1 MSKNKIQFQI
11 GFSVPEF
18 IEDFGTEKKCEEY
31 LEKQK
36 WPNGYKC
43 VDCQSSRYGTYKA
56 GSRKVYQCKD
66 CRKRHRLTA
75 GTLFHGTKTEL
86 RNWFIAI
93 YEITQ
98 SKNCISTMELHRH
111 LGVNYKTA
119 WLMKQK
125 IMQLMY
131 ETGEKYKL
139 KGKVEIDDAY
149 LGGVNKGGKRGRG
162 SENKRPFVAAVQ
174 CNEKGHPVFVK
185 LSPVSG
191 FTSKAIKSWAHK
203 YLANGTNTV
212 SDGLPCFNEL
222 KKFGEHSVLVTSKA
236 KQEEI
241 EAVFK
246 WVNTIL
252 SNVKTSISG
261 TFHAIDYRKYGF
273 RYLADIEFRLNR
285 RFDLRRMFFGLFT
298 KALQS
303 SPKSANL
310 LNATLYG

>member
-1 MSKNKIQFQI
+1 
-11 GFSVPEF
+11 
-18 IEDFGTEKKCEEY
+18 
-31 LEKQK
+31 
-36 WPNGYKC
+36 
-43 VDCQSSRYGTYKA
+43 
-56 GSRKVYQCKD
+56 
-66 CRKRHRLTA
+66 
-75 GTLFHGTKTEL
+75 
-86 RNWFIAI
+86 
-93 YEITQ
+93 
-98 SKNCISTMELHRH
+98 
-111 LGVNYKTA
+111 
-119 WLMKQK
+119 MKQK

-222 KKFGEHSVLVTSKA
+222 EKFGDHSVLVTSKA